1 MVKESN
7 LGLIEVVNGNL
18 TATSLYGGLVNEFQ
32 WQWTWKVVEKG
43 KDFVVQFPN
52 SVKLKNDGG
61 V

>member
-1 MVKESN
+1 
-7 LGLIEVVNGNL
+7 
-18 TATSLYGGLVNEFQ
+18 
-32 WQWTWKVVEKG
+32 VVEKG